1 MKKLKIKVKYL
12 ILAVIVVV
20 LMLGYVVPKTILA
33 KAKRLEEENEL
44 KALECYKTYAS
55 MMSLS
60 KDQEAFYKL
69 GKSTLP
75 TIGTYDLFFW
85 FKGSK
90 DDITVPEMI
99 DEATDY
105 YKIVLKGSEKNQYY
119 PLAYK
124 ELLHIYTSMAEVDKA
139 QELINK
145 GLKSKNEEVVY
156 ISELYRA
163 FYYYVDRQFE
173 KATEIVDKYLDK
185 GIEKN
190 DLYYLKGHIHFA
202 KGEYEEANKYYT
214 MADKMRIPNYG
225 ENFFGTTKNN
235 FRSQW
240 VDEYVEIS
248 GDNKING
255 SVSFDGKGIPFVQI
269 YLRESSKSSEIP
281 NELYFVALTDSNG
294 KFEIPGVEDGE
305 YEIAVGVCKAYL
317 FDKVYVDRSQN
328 LVTVKGNTEYNFE
341 FVTPFNVM
349 EPKGENILEEDQFKI
364 KWEEVPGADHYSL
377 HAVNFND
384 WEDLQLV
391 SIMYPIPTKEGEYEI
406 KGTEAEFDLDVIN
419 SKIMGTYYKDE
430 FGAINPTAIMG
441 TFYPESKVG
450 IYVVAYNEHN
460 RILNSTM
467 PLRIFYEDTD
477 VIIVKNRELSEG
489 EKLIESLKYREA
501 ISYYE
506 EILKNDPENKLA
518 LGYLTKMNLLGVKIG
533 SNDLDYDLNKAIY
546 YGRRYCSMIEDYSL
560 CMEIMSRMDSE
571 ELVKNK
577 EEIYPILESMPEEV
591 QYEEYYYTIPRF
603 YVACGEVEK
612 SESYYRAMGGSHGNN
627 LLIFAYLYQGKFQE
641 AINELKNN
649 NLDMGE
655 MDSEKLANIIEDMK
669 LIDKN
674 SDDWQCFMEYIHDT
688 LCEPRLEYELFYKI
702 KGEVKNETILD
713 MLEEIGKEYSWVN
726 PF

>member
-1 MKKLKIKVKYL
+1 
-12 ILAVIVVV
+12 
-20 LMLGYVVPKTILA
+20 
-33 KAKRLEEENEL
+33 
-44 KALECYKTYAS
+44 
-55 MMSLS
+55 
-60 KDQEAFYKL
+60 
-69 GKSTLP
+69 
-75 TIGTYDLFFW
+75 
-85 FKGSK
+85 
-90 DDITVPEMI
+90 
-99 DEATDY
+99 
-105 YKIVLKGSEKNQYY
+105 
-119 PLAYK
+119 
-124 ELLHIYTSMAEVDKA
+124 
-139 QELINK
+139 
-145 GLKSKNEEVVY
+145 
-156 ISELYRA
+156 
-163 FYYYVDRQFE
+163 
-173 KATEIVDKYLDK
+173 
-185 GIEKN
+185 
-190 DLYYLKGHIHFA
+190 
-202 KGEYEEANKYYT
+202 
-214 MADKMRIPNYG
+214 
-225 ENFFGTTKNN
+225 
-235 FRSQW
+235 
-240 VDEYVEIS
+240 
-248 GDNKING
+248 
-255 SVSFDGKGIPFVQI
+255 
-269 YLRESSKSSEIP
+269 
-281 NELYFVALTDSNG
+281 
-294 KFEIPGVEDGE
+294 
-305 YEIAVGVCKAYL
+305 
-317 FDKVYVDRSQN
+317 
-328 LVTVKGNTEYNFE
+328 
-341 FVTPFNVM
+341 
-349 EPKGENILEEDQFKI
+349 
-364 KWEEVPGADHYSL
+364 
-377 HAVNFND
+377 
-384 WEDLQLV
+384 
-391 SIMYPIPTKEGEYEI
+391 MYPIPTKEGEYEI

-577 EEIYPILESMPEEV
+577 EEIYPILESMPEEE
-591 QYEEYYYTIPRF
+591 YEEYYYTIPRF